1 MKKQVLVTVDRGET
15 RVAMLEASG
24 DPGAATKSRA
34 RSRGRRKGGVPE
46 GYRVAEIY
54 FERRGG
60 RSIVGNIYKGRVDN
74 VLPGLEAAFVD
85 IGLDKNGFL
94 HVDEIVLPGIE
105 QAKRGR
111 GSGPRITDLLKPG
124 QEIVVQVVKDP
135 LKTKGARLSMEL
147 TIAGRYMVYAPTGE
161 GVGVSRRL
169 EDKERDRL
177 RKEAK
182 QLDLGGGGAIIRTAA
197 HGATRE
203 DFERELQYLFKLN
216 EVLIKRV
223 AATPAPALVFQEAD
237 LSVRVVRDIFSA
249 HFERAIV
256 DDEQQHHRLV
266 SFFSRTAPELVDR
279 VELYDGEDGPLFEA
293 YGVDPVING
302 MLERR
307 VDLPSGGY
315 LIIDYAEALT
325 VIDVNTGSFTGKGKS
340 ARLEDTITKTNLEA
354 ADEVVRQLRLRDI
367 GGIIV
372 IDFIDMA
379 RSRNR
384 DAVLKVLRKAL
395 DEDRTK
401 TFVVEISPLGLVE
414 MTRQNVT
421 DGVREIMTKP
431 CPVCHGEGVVRSEET
446 VAIETAR
453 HLRHMV
459 ADEGADAPEAY
470 LLRLNPRVTAW
481 FIADGARE
489 LHALEQETGRYFHFE
504 GSEGLP
510 LDHFAVTM
518 EGTRAEI
525 EERSVPFRAGEE
537 VHVDLVEPHMY
548 NEDDAVAKVD
558 GYLIDV
564 VNGVHFVGEKKLV
577 RIEEAGRTIATA
589 VLTGADA
596 EAAEEAARER
606 AVASEKSRTQARR
619 SAAARKGAAKRRAR
633 EDEAAATLVS
643 DEPVEAG
650 TAPAAAEDVEGATRG
665 RRGRRG
671 GRGRRG
677 AGNGEAAVPE
687 AVAPAEPEPA
697 DESDGA
703 APRRGRRREPEVET
717 ADGAVA
723 EEAAPPKRARRSR
736 KAAAVVD
743 PAGEDTPEAP
753 SDDEAAP
760 APKRGR
766 TRKRSAATD
775 APGEDEAA
783 TAPRRGRTR
792 SRAAEADEPDAAKP
806 APKRSPRPVDAPEP
820 EAVDDDGGEAG
831 EDEDPL
837 SSPTRRRGRRGGR
850 RRSRATAQADAE
862 VTE

>member
-24 DPGAATKSRA
+24 EPGAPTKS
-34 RSRGRRKGGVPE
+34 SRGRGGRRKKNEVPA

-74 VLPGLEAAFVD
+74 VLAGLEAAFVD

-94 HVDEIVLPGIE
+94 HVDEIVLPGVE

-182 QLDLGGGGAIIRTAA
+182 QLNLNGGGAIIRTAA
-197 HGATRE
+197 HGATRA

-216 EVLIKRV
+216 EVLQKRV
-223 AATPAPALVFQEAD
+223 EDTAAPALVFQEAD
-237 LSVRVVRDIFSA
+237 LSVRVVRDIFSE

-256 DDEQQHHRLV
+256 DDPGQHHRLV
-266 SFFSRTAPELVDR
+266 SFFTRTAPELVDR
-279 VELYDGEDGPLFEA
+279 VELYDEDADCPLFEA
-293 YGVDPVING
+293 YGVDPVIEG

-354 ADEVVRQLRLRDI
+354 AEEAVRQLRLRDI

-421 DGVREIMTKP
+421 DGVREIMTNT
-431 CPVCHGEGVVRSEET
+431 CAVCSGEGVVKSAET
-446 VAIETAR
+446 IAIEFSR

-459 ADEGADAPEAY
+459 KEAGDDGPEAY
-470 LLRLNPRVTAW
+470 LLRINPKVTAF

-489 LHALEQETGRYFHFE
+489 LHELERETGKYFHFE
-504 GSEGLP
+504 GSDGLK

-525 EERSVPFRAGEE
+525 EEHAVPFRAGEE
-537 VHVDLVEPHMY
+537 VHVTLVEPHMY

-564 VNGVHFVGEKKLV
+564 VNGVQFVGEKKLV
-577 RIEEAGRTIATA
+577 RIEEAGRTMATA
-589 VLTGADA
+589 VLVGADA
-596 EAAEEAARER
+596 EVAADAAKDRAAAREK
-606 AVASEKSRTQARR
+606 ALASARR
-619 SAAARKGAAKRRAR
+619 SAASKRQQQRPR
-633 EDEAAATLVS
+633 IEDEEAAAVAVLT
-643 DEPVEAG
+643 DESEDRAG
-650 TAPAAAEDVEGATRG
+650 TAPAAEDDSDAPPRK
-665 RRGRRG
+665 RRRRG
-671 GRGRRG
+671 GRGRGRGRG
-677 AGNGEAAVPE
+677 AAAAAAETDTDTAAVAGGPDAGGESEDAGARRDADEDDAPRGRSRRRRRHDADAVDDTAAIAGGPE
-687 AVAPAEPEPA
+687 AGDPAAADAPQATEDDDAPRGRSRRRRRDADADANSADEVVVVADGDEDDAPRGRSRRRRDAEPAAEVVAEDGATDEDAPKPRARRRAKAGAAEPEVG
-697 DESDGA
+697 S
-703 APRRGRRREPEVET
+703 
-717 ADGAVA
+717 
-723 EEAAPPKRARRSR
+723 
-736 KAAAVVD
+736 
-743 PAGEDTPEAP
+743 
-753 SDDEAAP
+753 
-760 APKRGR
+760 
-766 TRKRSAATD
+766 
-775 APGEDEAA
+775 
-783 TAPRRGRTR
+783 
-792 SRAAEADEPDAAKP
+792 
-806 APKRSPRPVDAPEP
+806 
-820 EAVDDDGGEAG
+820 
-831 EDEDPL
+831 
-837 SSPTRRRGRRGGR
+837 
-850 RRSRATAQADAE
+850 
-862 VTE
+862 